1 MAPREALQGPFYRT
15 DDLVEAV
22 HQATALSVGDIIGC
36 GREDTNTEGT
46 ESFGEYMAMLAA
58 AMPVSPK
65 DLVYDRRIP
74 DLCRNRTGQ
83 CLRVLLKRVQNKEL
97 ANDADTWQQP
107 PGAGWNAMKG
117 MQIMIIPKKE
127 RIAISVS
134 ILPSAFSL

>member
-1 MAPREALQGPFYRT
+1 MP
-15 DDLVEAV
+15 
-22 HQATALSVGDIIGC
+22 TALSVGDIIGC

-74 DLCRNRTGQ
+74 DQCRNRTGQ

-97 ANDADTWQQP
+97 ANDADTLAAAARRW
-107 PGAGWNAMKG
+107 M
-117 MQIMIIPKKE
+117 E
-127 RIAISVS
+127 RHEGDANHG
-134 ILPSAFSL
+134 